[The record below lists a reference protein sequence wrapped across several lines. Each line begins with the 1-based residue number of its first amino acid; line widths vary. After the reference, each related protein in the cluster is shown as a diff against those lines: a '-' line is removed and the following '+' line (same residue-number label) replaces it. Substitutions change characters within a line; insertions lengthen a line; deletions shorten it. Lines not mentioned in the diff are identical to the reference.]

1 MTNRGNNCCQ
11 PLKGPVKDME
21 DKQEV
26 VANFAAA
33 LATSIDAEQ
42 SPSYLYCYKKP
53 PDLLRHTGRL
63 WLFLL
68 LQGITSLFS
77 EFLTLFLLSQRISL
91 PVEIFPSTSPLCL
104 NLKNSK
110 EIPKGLVILWNLH
123 PLSSW
128 ATLQKYFLNAV
139 YTDFFLFINIEGEGS
154 SGIQWYA
161 NVAANGRFCLS
172 FFSSAGNKSLS
183 LSLRGLTLDFHHCSL
198 VIFLCTAMFDYT
210 MSYTMKL
217 HINGNVFSRWF
228 ISLS

>member
-11 PLKGPVKDME
+11 ALKGPVKDME

-77 EFLTLFLLSQRISL
+77 KFLTFFLLNQRISL

-110 EIPKGLVILWNLH
+110 EIHKDLVILWNSH

-139 YTDFFLFINIEGEGS
+139 YTDFFFIYQHRGWRIEWNTVVCKCGGKRQIFSFLFFECRE
-154 SGIQWYA
+154 QE
-161 NVAANGRFCLS
+161 FK
-172 FFSSAGNKSLS
+172 FKSARADLRLPSL
-183 LSLRGLTLDFHHCSL
+183 LLG
-198 VIFLCTAMFDYT
+198 IFLCTAMFDYT